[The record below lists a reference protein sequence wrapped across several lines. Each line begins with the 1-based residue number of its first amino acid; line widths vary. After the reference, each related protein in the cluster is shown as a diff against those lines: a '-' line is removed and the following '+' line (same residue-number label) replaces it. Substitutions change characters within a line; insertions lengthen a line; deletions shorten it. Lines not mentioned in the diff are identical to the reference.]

1 MSRVKLIEKLKMK
14 KNSSSI
20 KNFDYFKL
28 WAPPILSIFTIDDIN
43 QLKSIA
49 TSIKYNNNITKK
61 YELIDEIM
69 RKRGFVKAHSGT
81 NRVVYNYLE
90 SSAFIAKVAIDRVG
104 MKDSPAEFINQQY
117 FQPFCCRIF
126 EVDPSGV
133 IAFVER
139 VNPISS
145 MEEFLS
151 VAEDVFNM
159 MVTKIIGKYVV
170 DDLGSRSYMNFGVR
184 QNANGTTFG
193 PVVIDF
199 PYAYEIDGDKLYCN
213 KEIIDPFTK
222 MKYRCNGEIDYKPG
236 FNGLHCTKCGKEYKA
251 IDLAK
256 TTRGNFKLDFD
267 YETNDQMVKD
277 VKYGGRARIIDGN
290 NTITD
295 SGKISK
301 CYLTEK
307 ELDMK
312 KYKNNG
318 KNNRNNNK
326 KKKSLHETRK
336 NHYSELQKQYY
347 MERNNMNNDFVN
359 NPRFVN
365 INNLEGEEM
374 MDVVTYTGSLV
385 VAKSTSG
392 PLTELEEIDLIHQRK
407 MNKMMEMEQEIENNS
422 IPNEMLD
429 NEVTATVISV
439 EDIPNEAEQ
448 VSVINNTVITEEPK
462 SNTPVYSDE
471 EIQKMIDAIS
481 SRNNEDTVVSNENI
495 LDKEADAAMIN
506 PLNRPYTRI
515 TMNQSR
521 VIPDNFDLKYIY
533 HTYEVM
539 GLKEAMGL
547 EEEND
552 DEIKN
557 IVKVHVKVTNT
568 NPNDKCLFS
577 SDEFSRIIYNDIE
590 IYPSSAFDGKLIDP
604 KQSIEMIF
612 QYDITELIE
621 VLEEDFYTAEEVIN
635 VNVYIE
641 IDNNENI
648 EIKEIYDEY
657 INDDDPEDDP
667 YEGAYD
673 EEYKE

>member
-20 KNFDYFKL
+20 RNFDYFKL

-213 KEIIDPFTK
+213 KEIIDPFTN

-277 VKYGGRARIIDGN
+277 VKYGGRARVIDGN

-295 SGKISK
+295 SGKVSK

-307 ELDMK
+307 ELNMK

-318 KNNRNNNK
+318 KNNRNNNRK
-326 KKKSLHETRK
+326 NKSLHETRK

-347 MERNNMNNDFVN
+347 MEKNNMNNDFVN
-359 NPRFVN
+359 NPRFVS
-365 INNLEGEEM
+365 INHNLEGEEM
-374 MDVVTYTGSLV
+374 MDTYTGSLV
-385 VAKSTSG
+385 ITKSTSK
-392 PLTELEEIDLIHQRK
+392 PLTELEEIELIHQR
-407 MNKMMEMEQEIENNS
+407 NMMKMEQEIEINNT
-422 IPNEMLD
+422 IPNKISD
-429 NEVTATVISV
+429 NEATATVLSV
-439 EDIPNEAEQ
+439 EDIPNETEQ
-448 VSVINNTVITEEPK
+448 VSVINNTIITEEPK

-471 EIQKMIDAIS
+471 EVQKMIDAIS
-481 SRNNEDTVVSNENI
+481 FRNNEDTVISNDNI

-521 VIPDNFDLKYIY
+521 VISNNFDLKYIY
-533 HTYEVM
+533 HTYDVIDSE
-539 GLKEAMGL
+539 
-547 EEEND
+547 D
-552 DEIKN
+552 SDEISN
-557 IVKVHVKVTNT
+557 IVKAHIKVTNI

-577 SDEFSRIIYNDIE
+577 SDEFSRIIYNDVE
-590 IYPSSAFDGKLIDP
+590 VYPSSAFDGKLIDP

-621 VLEEDFYTAEEVIN
+621 TLEEDLENAEEIIN

-641 IDNNENI
+641 LNNNENI

-667 YEGAYD
+667 YEEYD